1 MMKLF
6 TLIAA
11 VVLLVPTLGATT
23 ITYFTP
29 DNSTVTSCDEL
40 PCSTVPVSAMAT
52 FTTGADSL
60 TITLQNLLTNEFTV
74 AQGLSDIEFTLDGGT
89 ISAALLSSSFSSGSA
104 TVAKDGTVTF
114 EAGLNPTG
122 WALDTSAGF
131 DVCLIC
137 PVASTA
143 RPSQVLIGGLL
154 NPNGSIAGNDP
165 HNPFLTGTAT
175 FIVGIPGVTS
185 DTNVTSATFS
195 FGTALGRDVPGTTT
209 PEPASMLLVGLG
221 LIGLGFV
228 RHRR

>member
-6 TLIAA
+6 TLIAT

-23 ITYFTP
+23 ITYWTP

-52 FTTGADSL
+52 FTTGGNLL
-60 TITLQNLLTNEFTV
+60 TITLQNLLTDEFTV
-74 AQGLSDIEFTLDGGT
+74 GQGLSDIEFTLDGGT
-89 ISAALLSSSFSSGSA
+89 ISGALLSSSYSSGSA
-104 TVAKDGTVTF
+104 TVSKEGVVTF
-114 EAGLNPTG
+114 GDPYNPTG

-137 PVASTA
+137 PDASTV
-143 RPSQVLIGGLL
+143 RPSHVLIGGLED
-154 NPNGSIAGNDP
+154 PNGSIAGNKP

-175 FIVGIPGVTS
+175 FNLYIPEITAE
-185 DTNVTSATFS
+185 TQVTSATFS

-228 RHRR
+228 RRRR